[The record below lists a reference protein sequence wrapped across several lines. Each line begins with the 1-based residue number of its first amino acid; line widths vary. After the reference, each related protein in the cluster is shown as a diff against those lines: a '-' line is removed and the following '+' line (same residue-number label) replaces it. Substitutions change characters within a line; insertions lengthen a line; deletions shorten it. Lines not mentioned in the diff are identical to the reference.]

1 MTLLDQLKS
10 DFRYIEGMKACINCG
25 VCTAICPAA
34 QYYEYD
40 PRMVVNL
47 VQRKQEEELK
57 QLLKSDSIWMCGECL
72 SCKTRCP
79 RENVP
84 AYIIQALK
92 TLSIKTGLF
101 TESEKGRQQLALVR
115 TVGKHILEDGYCVH
129 IDKIDTE
136 IFPEQGPVWD
146 WVKDNIQKIS
156 PLVGANYHGNGS
168 GSLRQIPQESMNELK
183 AIFKQTGG
191 SDFFELIEN
200 KSEEK
205 AKELGLTFFK
215 GEKDEYFNYVYEN
228 SIKKEEDL

>member
-1 MTLLDQLKS
+1 MNLLEQLKT
-10 DFRYIEGMKACINCG
+10 DFRFIEGMKACINCG

-40 PRMVVNL
+40 PRMVVNI
-47 VQRKQEEELK
+47 VQRKQESELE

-84 AYIIQALK
+84 AYIIQSLK
-92 TLSIKTGLF
+92 TLSIKTGYF

-115 TVGKHILEDGYCVH
+115 TIGKHILEEGYCVH
-129 IDKIDTE
+129 IDKIDMDM
-136 IFPEQGPVWD
+136 FPEQGPVWE
-146 WVKDNIQKIS
+146 WVKENIKTLS
-156 PLVGANYHGNGS
+156 LTVGANYHGSGS
-168 GSLRQIPQESMNELK
+168 GSLRQIPQESINELK

-191 SDFFELIEN
+191 ADFFELIEN

-205 AKELGLTFFK
+205 AKELGLTFHK
-215 GEKDEYFNYVYEN
+215 GEKDEYFYDVYE
-228 SIKKEEDL
+228 SKL